1 MAVQRISREFKDIS
15 LSFDVHPITKDI
27 TVLKNAD
34 AIKKSLR
41 NIIQTIQGERFFNPT
56 FGSEIASS
64 LFDFVDIGSAAVLEE
79 LIRIAIRNEEPRVSV
94 EGYPNIEVIPKID
107 DNGFEVTIY
116 FDIIGQELSP
126 QKFTYLL
133 ELNR

>member
-41 NIIQTIQGERFFNPT
+41 NIIQTIKGERFFNPT

>member
-64 LFDFVDIGSAAVLEE
+64 LFDFVDIGSASVLEE

-94 EGYPNIEVIPKID
+94 EGFPNIEVIPKID

-116 FDIIGQELSP
+116 FDIIGQELRP

>member
-34 AIKKSLR
+34 AIKRSLR
-41 NIIQTIQGERFFNPT
+41 NIIQTIKGERFFNPT

-94 EGYPNIEVIPKID
+94 EGFPNIEVIPKID

>member
-1 MAVQRISREFKDIS
+1 MAVQRISRGFKDIS

-34 AIKKSLR
+34 AIKRSLR

-64 LFDFVDIGSAAVLEE
+64 LFDFVDIGSASVLEE
-79 LIRIAIRNEEPRVSV
+79 LVRIAIMNEEPRVSNPQV
-94 EGYPNIEVIPKID
+94 EVIPKID
-107 DNGFEVTIY
+107 DNGFEITIY

>member
-34 AIKKSLR
+34 AIKRSLR
-41 NIIQTIQGERFFNPT
+41 NIIQTIKGERFFNPT

-64 LFDFVDIGSAAVLEE
+64 LFDFVDIGSASVLEE
-79 LIRIAIRNEEPRVSV
+79 LVRIAIRNEEPRVGDPKV
-94 EGYPNIEVIPKID
+94 EVIPKID

>member
-1 MAVQRISREFKDIS
+1 MAVQRISRGFKDIS

-34 AIKKSLR
+34 AIKRSLR

-64 LFDFVDIGSAAVLEE
+64 LFDFVDIGSASVLEE
-79 LIRIAIRNEEPRVSV
+79 LVKIAIMNEEPRVSNPQV
-94 EGYPNIEVIPKID
+94 EVIPKID
-107 DNGFEVTIY
+107 DNGFEITIY

>member
-34 AIKKSLR
+34 AIKRSLR
-41 NIIQTIQGERFFNPT
+41 NIIQTIKGERFFNPT

>member
-64 LFDFVDIGSAAVLEE
+64 LFDFVDIGSASVLEE
-79 LIRIAIRNEEPRVSV
+79 LVRIAIRNEEPRVGDPKV
-94 EGYPNIEVIPKID
+94 EVIPKID

>member
-27 TVLKNAD
+27 TLLKNAD

-64 LFDFVDIGSAAVLEE
+64 LFDFVDIGSASVLEE
-79 LIRIAIRNEEPRVSV
+79 LVRIAIRNEEPRVGDPKV
-94 EGYPNIEVIPKID
+94 EVIPKID

>member
-64 LFDFVDIGSAAVLEE
+64 LFDFVDIGSASVLEE
-79 LIRIAIRNEEPRVSV
+79 LVRIAIRNEEPRVGDPKV
-94 EGYPNIEVIPKID
+94 EVIPKID

-116 FDIIGQELSP
+116 FDIIGQEFPAQSFSFIL
-126 QKFTYLL
+126 QAA
-133 ELNR
+133 R

>member
-64 LFDFVDIGSAAVLEE
+64 LFDFVDIGSASVLEE
-79 LIRIAIRNEEPRVSV
+79 LVRIAIRNEEPRVSDPKV
-94 EGYPNIEVIPKID
+94 EVIPKID